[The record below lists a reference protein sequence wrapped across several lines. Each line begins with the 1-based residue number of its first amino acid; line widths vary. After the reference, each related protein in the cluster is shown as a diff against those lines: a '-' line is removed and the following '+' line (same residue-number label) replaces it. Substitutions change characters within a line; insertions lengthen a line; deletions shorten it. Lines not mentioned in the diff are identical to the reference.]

1 MYPMSENAP
10 ARISP
15 SINEKWKELLWD
27 EFCAPYFNELRNFLT
42 GEKAKHTVYP
52 PGRFI
57 FNAFDLTPPD
67 RVRVVILGQDPYH
80 GPGQAHGLCFS
91 VPEGITPPPSLKNIF
106 KELND
111 DLGIP
116 PSLHGSLEK
125 WALQGVLLLNATLTV
140 RAGNAGSHQNRGW
153 EKFTDTAIRLLSDNY
168 PGIVFMLWGRYARQK
183 VHLVDSS
190 RHLVL
195 EAAHPSPFS
204 AYNGFFGCRHFSRAN
219 SFLEGLGKEP
229 VNWVL

>member
-1 MYPMSENAP
+1 MNPMSENAP

-15 SINEKWKELLWD
+15 SINEKWKDLLVG
-27 EFCAPYFNELRNFLT
+27 EFCAPYFSELRNFLI

-67 RVRVVILGQDPYH
+67 KVRVVILGQDPYH

-91 VPEGITPPPSLKNIF
+91 VPEGVTPPPSLKNIF

-116 PSLHGSLEK
+116 SARHGNLEK

-140 RAGNAGSHQNRGW
+140 RAGNAGSHRGRGW
-153 EKFTDTAIRLLSDNY
+153 ERFTDSAIKLLSDSY
-168 PGIVFMLWGRYARQK
+168 SGIVFMLWGRHAQEK
-183 VHLVDSS
+183 VHLVDSR
-190 RHLVL
+190 RHIVL
-195 EAAHPSPFS
+195 KAAHPSPFS

-219 SFLEGLGKEP
+219 SYLESLGKEA
-229 VNWVL
+229 VDWML